1 MAQLL
6 DTNINGNLNVSGT
19 SNLSGDVTLD
29 SNINLNSINNI
40 NIGADTLLDII
51 YPIGSIYTNN
61 SNTNPSATF
70 GGTWVLVNKLF
81 TPHQGAITATL
92 KSGATSATIGMT
104 RDATSIRLRIN
115 IVNKVA
121 LTDTTVDFCQLPL
134 STLGVS
140 NIGYT
145 WYGSGISD
153 NGNTVCAAV
162 LAYDTGLFQHLD
174 VFNVDSLAAGK
185 AIYYEVNLLVPW
197 ERRLDSACD
206 RFIWERT
213 A

>member
-40 NIGADTLLDII
+40 NIGNDTLLDII

-61 SNTNPSATF
+61 SNTNPSVTF

-81 TPHQGAITATL
+81 TPHHGAITATL
-92 KSGATSATIGMT
+92 QSGATSATIGMT
-104 RDATSIRLRIN
+104 RDATSIRLRIA

-121 LTDTTVDFCQLPL
+121 LTDTTVDFCQIPL

-145 WYGSGISD
+145 WYGMGCSD
-153 NGNTVCAAV
+153 GGNTVCEAV

-174 VFNVDSLAAGK
+174 VFNVNSLAAGK
-185 AIYYEVNLLVPW
+185 TIYYEVILVVPW

-206 RFIWERT
+206 RFIWKRT
-213 A
+213 E